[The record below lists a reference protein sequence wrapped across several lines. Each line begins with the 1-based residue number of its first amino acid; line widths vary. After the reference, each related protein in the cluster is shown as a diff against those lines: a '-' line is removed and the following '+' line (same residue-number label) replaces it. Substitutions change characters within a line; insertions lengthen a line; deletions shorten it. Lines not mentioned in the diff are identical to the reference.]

1 MEKFQVLRENAKKTV
16 RMADHILTVTYPL
29 LKDPKILVSAAKNIF
44 SAAEQAMT
52 SVLEHER
59 LFKRIPSYQDNFE
72 SKFRVFKEKIVPR
85 HNISPGNVKTIREL
99 KDILSAH
106 KESPVE
112 FTRKEKYVICS
123 DDYDM
128 KTLSEKQLK
137 NHLKN
142 TKIFIEQA
150 SLLTTKNERIFR

>member
-85 HNISPGNVKTIREL
+85 HNISPGHVKTIREL